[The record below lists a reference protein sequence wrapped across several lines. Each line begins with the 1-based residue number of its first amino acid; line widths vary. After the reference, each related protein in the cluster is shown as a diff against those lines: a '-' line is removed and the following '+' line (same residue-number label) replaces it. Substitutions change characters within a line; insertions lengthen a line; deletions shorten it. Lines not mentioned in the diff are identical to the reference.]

1 MKLPMSPPKIGEVLQ
16 GLSNDMALKVFA
28 WRDGPL
34 ASGRYLHWDE
44 LRHRTPPD
52 GMNHEAWWVA
62 LRMARQ
68 GQFTQLPFTDKSG
81 RPMAF
86 AMPEPVL
93 RQLHR
98 IDQDAAGQISLPD
111 EVVGTDDRDR
121 YLVSSLIEE
130 SITSSQLEGA
140 STSRLVAEAML
151 RERRAPADYSERMI
165 FNNYV
170 AMEWIRSIKN
180 QPLTPALVLEL
191 HRIVTKDTL
200 DDPADAGRL
209 RQRDDIR
216 VFDNSDG
223 TVLHEPP
230 LAASLPERLE
240 RLCAF
245 ANGSADDQ
253 PFVHPVVRAI
263 LLHFMVGYDHP
274 FADGNGRTA
283 RALFYWSMAR
293 QGYGLVEYLSISS
306 IIKRAPAQYRTAYL
320 HTETDGND
328 ATYFLIHQLDVIRK
342 AIAALHEY
350 LARKS
355 AEQRDTARLL
365 LSSRTL
371 RGLLNSRQIS
381 LLTHALKH
389 PGFDYLIDAHQH
401 SHNVAYATAR
411 SDLLGL
417 AELGLLEQ
425 TKRGRSFV
433 FIAPDDLRARI
444 KQAKDAPGDPSP
456 SPITEQAV

>member
-1 MKLPMSPPKIGEVLQ
+1 MPPPRESEILPTLARDMLVKALTWQ
-16 GLSNDMALKVFA
+16 G
-28 WRDGPL
+28 GPL

-44 LRHRTPPD
+44 LRHRSPPE

-68 GQFTQLPFTDKSG
+68 GQFTQLPFIDTSG
-81 RPMAF
+81 RPMVF

-93 RQLHR
+93 RQLHH

-111 EVVGTDDRDR
+111 EVVGADDRNR

-140 STSRLVAEAML
+140 STTRVVAEAML

-165 FNNYV
+165 FNNYH
-170 AMEWIRSIKN
+170 AMEWIRSIKG
-180 QPLTPALVLEL
+180 QLLTPELVLEL
-191 HRIVTKDTL
+191 HRMVTRDTL

-209 RQRDDIR
+209 RQHDNIR
-216 VFDNSDG
+216 VVDDRDG

-230 LAASLPERLE
+230 SFISLPERLE

-245 ANGSADDQ
+245 ANGGADDQ

-263 LLHFMVGYDHP
+263 LLHFMIGYDHP

-293 QGYGLVEYLSISS
+293 QGYWLVEYLSISS
-306 IIKRAPAQYRTAYL
+306 VIKRAPTQYRMAYL

-328 ATYFLIHQLDVIRK
+328 TTYFLIHQLDVIRK
-342 AIAALHEY
+342 AIVALHDY

-365 LSSRTL
+365 HSSRAL
-371 RGLLNSRQIS
+371 RGLLNRRQID

-389 PGFDYLIDAHQH
+389 PGFDYAIDAHQH

-425 TKRGRSFV
+425 TKRGRAFV
-433 FIAPDDLRARI
+433 FIAPDDLRQRI
-444 KQAKDAPGDPSP
+444 
-456 SPITEQAV
+456 EQASG

>member
-1 MKLPMSPPKIGEVLQ
+1 MKLPMTPPDPAQVLA
-16 GLSNDMALKVFA
+16 GLSFDVIAKVLSQQES
-28 WRDGPL
+28 PL
-34 ASGRYLHWDE
+34 VHGVYLHWDE
-44 LRHRTPPD
+44 LRHRSPPE
-52 GMNHEAWWVA
+52 GLSHEAWWVA

-68 GQFTQLPFTDKSG
+68 GQFTQLPFVDKQG
-81 RPMAF
+81 KPMVF

-93 RQLHR
+93 RHLHY
-98 IDQDAAGQISLPD
+98 IDQDAAGQINLPD
-111 EVVGTDDRDR
+111 QVVSPDDRDR

-140 STSRLVAEAML
+140 STTRVVAESML
-151 RERRAPADYSERMI
+151 REGRAPTDYSERMI
-165 FNNYV
+165 FNNYN
-170 AMEWIRSIKN
+170 AMEWIRSIKDR
-180 QPLTPALVLEL
+180 PLTPELVLEL

-200 DDPADAGRL
+200 EDPADAGRL

-216 VFDNSDG
+216 VLDNRDG

-230 LAASLPERLE
+230 LASSLLERLE
-240 RLCAF
+240 RLCTF
-245 ANGSADDQ
+245 ANGDADDR

-293 QGYGLVEYLSISS
+293 QGYWLVEYLSISS
-306 IIKRAPAQYRTAYL
+306 IIKQAPAQYKRAYL

-328 ATYFLIHQLDVIRK
+328 TTYFLLHQLDVIRK
-342 AIAALHEY
+342 AIAALHDY

-365 LSSRTL
+365 HSSRAL
-371 RGLLNSRQIS
+371 RGLLNHRQID
-381 LLTHALKH
+381 LLTHALKN
-389 PGFDYLIDAHQH
+389 PGFDYVIDAHQR
-401 SHNVAYATAR
+401 SHNVAYGTAR

-425 TKRGRSFV
+425 TKRGRAFV
-433 FIAPDDLRARI
+433 FIAPDDLRQRI
-444 KQAKDAPGDPSP
+444 DQAAG
-456 SPITEQAV
+456 

>member
-1 MKLPMSPPKIGEVLQ
+1 MKLPMPPPNAGEVLSSLPQ
-16 GLSNDMALKVFA
+16 DMILKFIA
-28 WRDGPL
+28 WQDGPL
-34 ASGRYLHWDE
+34 AHGRYLHWDE
-44 LRHRTPPD
+44 LRHRQPPE
-52 GMNHEAWWVA
+52 GMSHEVWWVA
-62 LRMARQ
+62 VRMARQ
-68 GQFTQLPFTDKSG
+68 GQFAQLPFIDKSG
-81 RPMAF
+81 APMVF

-93 RQLHR
+93 RHLHHV
-98 IDQDAAGQISLPD
+98 DQDAAGHINLPD
-111 EVVGTDDRDR
+111 QVVSPDDRDR

-130 SITSSQLEGA
+130 AITSSQLEGA
-140 STSRLVAEAML
+140 STTRVVAEAML
-151 RERRAPADYSERMI
+151 RERRAPTDYSERMI
-165 FNNYV
+165 FNNYT
-170 AMEWIRSIKN
+170 AMQWIREIKS

-191 HRIVTKDTL
+191 HRIVTRDTL

-216 VFDNSDG
+216 ILDNRDG

-230 LAASLPERLE
+230 SCASLPERLE

-293 QGYGLVEYLSISS
+293 QGYWLVEYLSISS
-306 IIKRAPAQYRTAYL
+306 IIKRAPGQYKTAYL

-328 ATYFLIHQLDVIRK
+328 TTYFLLHQVDVIRK

-365 LSSRTL
+365 HSSRAL
-371 RGLLNSRQIS
+371 RGLLNHRQID

-389 PGFDYLIDAHQH
+389 PGFDYAIDAHQR

-417 AELGLLEQ
+417 AALGLLEQ
-425 TKRGRSFV
+425 TKRGRAFV
-433 FIAPDDLRARI
+433 FIAPDDLQQRI
-444 KQAKDAPGDPSP
+444 ERSAG
-456 SPITEQAV
+456 